1 MEEVQTIQSPK
12 SIEKNHCLHL
22 LYQMMLIR
30 RFEEKSAELYSK
42 EKIRGFLHLYIGE
55 EAVAVGIMQ
64 ALSAEDNILS
74 TYREHGH
81 ALARGIDAGMIM
93 AEMYGKQEGCSHG
106 RGGSMHL
113 FDANTKFYGGNAIV
127 GGHLAMSVG
136 MALASKKQKKN
147 NVTCCFFGE
156 GAAAEGEFHES
167 MNLAALWGVP
177 VLFVCE
183 NNLYAMGT
191 AIRYS
196 HSVTEIEKKGPP
208 YGIETSAVD
217 GMNVIEVEK
226 AARAAVEKIHVTG
239 KPYFLVCNTYR
250 FRAHSM
256 FDAELY
262 RDKTEVEE
270 WKKRDPITGLQRD
283 LLSRKVIDE
292 VDIKT
297 LAERIETVIQKAVD
311 FAEGGSWEPIEQ
323 LTKFVYSEKKS

>member
-1 MEEVQTIQSPK
+1 MRKLNIVIV
-12 SIEKNHCLHL
+12 I
-22 LYQMMLIR
+22 
-30 RFEEKSAELYSK
+30 
-42 EKIRGFLHLYIGE
+42 
-55 EAVAVGIMQ
+55 
-64 ALSAEDNILS
+64 DNILIS
-74 TYREHGH
+74 DDVVEKQFVCDLSKCKG
-81 ALARGIDAGMIM
+81 GCCEDGDAGAPLENKELKVID
-93 AEMYGKQEGCSHG
+93 EVYEKVKPYLTEP
-106 RGGSMHL
+106 
-113 FDANTKFYGGNAIV
+113 AI
-127 GGHLAMSVG
+127 A
-136 MALASKKQKKN
+136 
-147 NVTCCFFGE
+147 
-156 GAAAEGEFHES
+156 
-167 MNLAALWGVP
+167 
-177 VLFVCE
+177 
-183 NNLYAMGT
+183 
-191 AIRYS
+191 
-196 HSVTEIEKKGPP
+196 EIEKKGPP

-226 AARAAVEKIHVTG
+226 AARAAVEKIHATG
-239 KPYFLVCNTYR
+239 KHYFLVCNTYR

>member
-1 MEEVQTIQSPK
+1 
-12 SIEKNHCLHL
+12 
-22 LYQMMLIR
+22 
-30 RFEEKSAELYSK
+30 
-42 EKIRGFLHLYIGE
+42 
-55 EAVAVGIMQ
+55 
-64 ALSAEDNILS
+64 
-74 TYREHGH
+74 
-81 ALARGIDAGMIM
+81 
-93 AEMYGKQEGCSHG
+93 
-106 RGGSMHL
+106 
-113 FDANTKFYGGNAIV
+113 
-127 GGHLAMSVG
+127 MSVG

-226 AARAAVEKIHVTG
+226 AARAAVEKIHATG